1 MVGGA
6 FIEFNHR
13 IVLVFVLQKSGKKSR
28 TSEEKTEEN
37 VAVDRERERA
47 PGELRKEGLDVDLI

>member
-37 VAVDRERERA
+37 VAVDR
-47 PGELRKEGLDVDLI
+47 

>member
-37 VAVDRERERA
+37 VAVDRERA
-47 PGELRKEGLDVDLI
+47 PGELRKEGLDVDLM